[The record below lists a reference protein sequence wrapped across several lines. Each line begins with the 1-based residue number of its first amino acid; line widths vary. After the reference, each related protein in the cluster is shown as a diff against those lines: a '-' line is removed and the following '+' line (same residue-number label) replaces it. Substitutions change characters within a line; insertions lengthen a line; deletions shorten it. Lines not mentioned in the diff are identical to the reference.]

1 MQLFTHSLTSVAF
14 NEKQTNKQTNKQTTT
29 QRINNPHKK
38 QQKKNKQ
45 TNKQKEEHV
54 VCDPGYSI
62 FVNGPYDNYHQ

>member
-14 NEKQTNKQTNKQTTT
+14 NEKQNKT
-29 QRINNPHKK
+29 
-38 QQKKNKQ
+38 NKQ